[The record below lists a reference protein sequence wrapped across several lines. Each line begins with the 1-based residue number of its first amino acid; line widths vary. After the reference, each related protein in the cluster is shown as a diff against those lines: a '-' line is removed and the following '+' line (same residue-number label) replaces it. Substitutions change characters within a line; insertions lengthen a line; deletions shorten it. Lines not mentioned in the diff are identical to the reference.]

1 MAITLN
7 AVTLPQG
14 LRWTDEFAWS
24 DLAQSTT
31 YTLTGSL
38 VVEQT
43 TRQAG
48 RPITLVGGKYWAWL
62 TRVQLGTLKDLL
74 DTGAPMTLT
83 LHDNR
88 TFTVLSA
95 GPDALQ
101 VSALPIVKDS
111 GPANPSSG
119 AWYVLESL
127 KLIEV

>member
-1 MAITLN
+1 MAITLG

-14 LRWTDEFAWS
+14 CVWSDEFAWS
-24 DLAQSTT
+24 PLAQETT

-43 TRQAG
+43 TRAAG
-48 RPITLVGGKYWAWL
+48 RPITLVGGKEFAWL
-62 TRVQLGTLKDLL
+62 TRLQLTTLKALL
-74 DTGAPMTLT
+74 DVGAEMTLT
-83 LHDNR
+83 LHDAR
-88 TFTVLSA
+88 TFTVLPA

-119 AWYVLESL
+119 AWYVLEAL

>member
-1 MAITLN
+1 MAITLGI
-7 AVTLPQG
+7 VTLPQG

-43 TRQAG
+43 TRLAG
-48 RPITLVGGKYWAWL
+48 RPITLIGSKDFAWI
-62 TRVQLGTLKDLL
+62 TRTNLETLKILL
-74 DTGAPMTLT
+74 DAGEQMILT

-88 TFTVLSA
+88 TFTVLPD
-95 GPDALQ
+95 GPAALQ